1 MSAVNTQPDTA
12 SPAPSRRPV
21 RVRAWGWV
29 RGRLW
34 FAFSAAWLVYLS
46 YPLSEAWFAPPSA
59 GRAATLVAVVAFGA
73 VYLAALFAVHR
84 DDEPTP
90 PRLAWLFVAA
100 EAVLVL
106 VMTIGAQETALTGLV
121 FVAVTGVFVL
131 PTRSA
136 FAVVAVVAVIGEA
149 TPWLVP
155 GWRSLDGIGVQCLL
169 AGMAIFGYIRTV
181 ARNVELVRARQE
193 LADAA
198 VARERERMARDVHDI
213 LGHSLTVITVKSELA
228 GKLLATGASD
238 RAAAEI
244 ADVESLARPRW
255 RTSERRSPGSGRSGS
270 RASSPRP
277 GPPCARRGS
286 PRACRAR
293 RPRSPSGCASS
304 SPGRCARA
312 RRT

>member
-46 YPLSEAWFAPPSA
+46 YPFSEVWFAPPST
-59 GRAATLVAVVAFGA
+59 GRAVTLV
-73 VYLAALFAVHR
+73 
-84 DDEPTP
+84 
-90 PRLAWLFVAA
+90 
-100 EAVLVL
+100 
-106 VMTIGAQETALTGLV
+106 
-121 FVAVTGVFVL
+121 
-131 PTRSA
+131 
-136 FAVVAVVAVIGEA
+136 GEA